1 MGLEDAVTTATTHAE
16 TLLTYLLLRSP
27 REYGTKDMR

>member
-1 MGLEDAVTTATTHAE
+1 MGLEDAVTTATTHAG
-16 TLLTYLLLRSP
+16 TLLTYLLRSP

>member
-1 MGLEDAVTTATTHAE
+1 MGLEDAVTTATTYTPE
-16 TLLTYLLLRSP
+16 LLWSP

>member
-1 MGLEDAVTTATTHAE
+1 MGLEDAVTTAAQRHTPE
-16 TLLTYLLLRSP
+16 LLWSP